1 LAIGVVILSVRNAP
15 LSVVT
20 SAVNRSINPM
30 TGPVLAGAAIRR
42 SRREASGAASEEAR
56 CQKRP

>member
-1 LAIGVVILSVRNAP
+1 VRNAP

-20 SAVNRSINPM
+20 SAVKRSINPM

-42 SRREASGAASEEAR
+42 SRRGASGTASEVAR

>member
-20 SAVNRSINPM
+20 SAVKRSINPM
-30 TGPVLAGAAIRR
+30 N
-42 SRREASGAASEEAR
+42 
-56 CQKRP
+56 